1 MELLQVFINV
11 CDEYEDD
18 LLGNQKYYRR
28 KICVPFVHI
37 YYIQEC
43 IDKKET
49 EIGLTDGQIIIANE
63 RYEIIYQ
70 KWFDWIN
77 NDSRLGFYSKAN

>member
-1 MELLQVFINV
+1 MELLQVIINIY
-11 CDEYEDD
+11 DEYEDD
-18 LLGNQKYYRR
+18 ILGNYSFHKR
-28 KICVPFVHI
+28 KISVPFIHI

-49 EIGLTDGQIIIANE
+49 EIGLTDGQIIIAQE

-70 KWFDWIN
+70 KWLNWIN
-77 NDSRLGFYSKAN
+77 ESSKFSFYTKFN

>member
-1 MELLQVFINV
+1 MELLQVIINV

-18 LLGNQKYYRR
+18 ILGNSQFYRR
-28 KICVPFVHI
+28 KIAVPFCHI

-63 RYEIIYQ
+63 RYESIYQ
-70 KWFDWIN
+70 KWLNWIN
-77 NDSRLGFYSKAN
+77 DNSRLGFYTKSN